1 MDKTDRLLDAMNNPE
16 KYSSAEIEEMLQDPE
31 TKEILDLLDKTKS
44 SLQSIST
51 PDIEVEWNK
60 FKDNSH
66 YKRKSPV
73 LRLSAFFSRKVAAS
87 VTIAIISITAVATIV
102 GISVSS
108 LNNKENQPS
117 KNEVVATKEVVENQ
131 DNSIKSTSNSP
142 IQSFETVIFDNEPL
156 ESIMKQIGD
165 FYGYKP
171 EFNSEN
177 ARSLRLYFKWNQA
190 STIKEIV
197 ESLNN
202 FEQIHLTIEGGN
214 IKID

>member
-1 MDKTDRLLDAMNNPE
+1 MDKTDRLLDALNNPE

-44 SLQSIST
+44 SLQSIPV
-51 PDIEVEWNK
+51 PDIEKEWNQ
-60 FKDNSH
+60 FKVSSH
-66 YKRKSPV
+66 YNRQSPV
-73 LRLSAFFSRKVAAS
+73 LRFSAFFSRKVAAS
-87 VTIAIISITAVATIV
+87 VTIAILSITAVAAIV

-108 LNNKENQPS
+108 LNNKESQLT
-117 KNEVVATKEVVENQ
+117 EKEVASTTEVIPNQ
-131 DNSIKSTSNSP
+131 EDSIKTPSDSP
-142 IQSFETVIFDNEPL
+142 KQSFETVIFDNEPL

-190 STIKEIV
+190 STIQEIV

-202 FEQIHLTIEGGN
+202 FEQIHLTIEGGA

>member
-16 KYSSAEIEEMLQDPE
+16 KYSSAEIEEMLQDTE

-44 SLQSIST
+44 SLQHIST
-51 PDIEVEWNK
+51 PDIDVEWNK
-60 FKDNSH
+60 FKNNNY
-66 YKRKSPV
+66 YKKKSTV

-87 VTIAIISITAVATIV
+87 VTITIISITAVAAIV
-102 GISVSS
+102 GLSVSS
-108 LNNKENQPS
+108 LNNKENVTS
-117 KNEVVATKEVVENQ
+117 EKEVTATKEVITNQ
-131 DNSIKSTSNSP
+131 EDSIKTPSDSP

-156 ESIMKQIGD
+156 EVIMKQIGD
-165 FYGYKP
+165 FYGYKT

-177 ARSLRLYFKWNQA
+177 ARSLRLYFRWNQA
-190 STIKEIV
+190 STIQEIV

-202 FEQIHLTIEGGN
+202 FEQIHLTIEGGA